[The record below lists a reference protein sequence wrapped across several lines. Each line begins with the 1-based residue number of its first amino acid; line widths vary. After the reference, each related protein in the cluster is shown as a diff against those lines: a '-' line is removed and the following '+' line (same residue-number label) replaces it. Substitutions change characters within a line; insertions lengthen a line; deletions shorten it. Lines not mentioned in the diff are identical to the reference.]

1 LQEFKRI
8 ILGVSPGQD
17 VIKFLTVFYCLKKR
31 AVHNSPRCSLF
42 QVLQSSGKQT
52 STLTNVC
59 QKRPRKRPIK
69 EQKRPTMTSAKTSS
83 HKCPKP
89 RKRTLKYQ
97 KRPVLANSLE
107 TGINSDKRGKGGN
120 KESRSL
126 LPKVT

>member
-1 LQEFKRI
+1 
-8 ILGVSPGQD
+8 
-17 VIKFLTVFYCLKKR
+17 
-31 AVHNSPRCSLF
+31 
-42 QVLQSSGKQT
+42 
-52 STLTNVC
+52 
-59 QKRPRKRPIK
+59 
-69 EQKRPTMTSAKTSS
+69 MTSAKTSS